1 MSIKTDSLVD
11 AFFLGFVCGIIAIM
25 GLFAYFIGVI

>member
-1 MSIKTDSLVD
+1 MSIKTDALID
-11 AFFLGFVCGIIAIM
+11 AFFLGFMCGITAIM